1 MLRQLSRRNLLKL
14 LGGSAAALPLANL
27 LGTSDAHAQTTAPP
41 LRFVAIFTP
50 HGCLPEFWNPQ
61 STGATDADFT
71 LDFPNSMLLPLQP
84 HRSKLLVVDGL
95 DYRVLYEHGL
105 TGHEGA
111 PVTFLTGSKVNTAS
125 GDDLPES
132 ASLDQVLGNTIGGGT
147 KFRSLQLNAWEQF
160 GGQHVYNSISF
171 TANGSRVPFE
181 RDPAAVYQRL
191 FGNAP
196 PPAADPAEADRL
208 IARRK
213 SLLGFLTKD
222 ATRLRDRLAGE
233 ERQKL
238 EAHLEALAD
247 IERRI
252 GSLSTS
258 PNPAPTP
265 VPSTEACSAGVVPP
279 QYGLGELGNLAR
291 LPELTKLHM
300 DMITRAFACDFTRVA
315 TITISAPS
323 MPWVTAAD
331 GSKITEDVH
340 NDLAHRLDVTT
351 EPLRTQ
357 IRTKMVA
364 AQRWYAEQV
373 AYLMTQL
380 ASVQEGSGTALD
392 NTIILWGNELG
403 DASGHMNVRVPTV
416 LAGGAGGRF
425 RMGRF
430 IHARPA
436 GSNPLSGWAGPGS
449 PLPGAVAHN
458 KLLVSIAQAF
468 GVNVN
473 TFGHPDYTGPL
484 AGLT

>member
-1 MLRQLSRRNLLKL
+1 MLRQLSRRNLLQL
-14 LGGSAAALPLANL
+14 MGGSAAALPLANL

-41 LRFVAIFTP
+41 LRFIAIFTP

-61 STGATDADFT
+61 GGETDFT

-84 HRSKLLVVDGL
+84 HRSKLLVLNGI

-111 PVTFLTGSKVNTAS
+111 PVTFLTGSKVNTSS
-125 GDDLPES
+125 GDDLPDS
-132 ASLDQVLGNTIGGGT
+132 ASLDQVLGNAIGGT
-147 KFRSLQLNAWEQF
+147 TRFRSLQLNAWEQF

-171 TANGSRVPFE
+171 TGNGSRVPFE

-196 PPAADPAEADRL
+196 PPAADPAEADKA
-208 IARRK
+208 IARRR
-213 SLLGFLTKD
+213 SLLNFLVKD
-222 ATRLRDRLAGE
+222 ANRLRDRLAAD

-238 EAHLEALAD
+238 ESHLAALAD

-258 PNPAPTP
+258 PNPTPTP
-265 VPSTEACSAGVVPP
+265 VPSESACAGGVVPP
-279 QYGLGELGNLAR
+279 AYGLDQLGNLNR
-291 LPELTKLHM
+291 MPELTRLHL
-300 DMITRAFACDFTRVA
+300 DLIVRAFACDLTRVVTL
-315 TITISAPS
+315 TIPGPS
-323 MPWVTAAD
+323 MPWLQ
-331 GSKITEDVH
+331 INEDVH

-357 IRTKMVA
+357 IRTKMVTV
-364 AQRWYAEQV
+364 QRWYAEQV

-392 NTIILWGNELG
+392 NTLILWGNELG
-403 DASGHMNVRVPTV
+403 DAAGHMNVRVPTV

-430 IHARPA
+430 LHARPA
-436 GSNPLSGWAGPGS
+436 GSNPLSGWTGPGT
-449 PLPGAVAHN
+449 PLPGAIAHN

>member
-1 MLRQLSRRNLLKL
+1 MLRQLSRRNLLQL
-14 LGGSAAALPLANL
+14 MGGSAAALPLANL

-41 LRFVAIFTP
+41 MRFIAIFTP
-50 HGCLPEFWNPQ
+50 HGCMPEYWNPQ
-61 STGATDADFT
+61 GGETDFT
-71 LDFPNSMLLPLQP
+71 LDFPNSLLLPLQE
-84 HRSKLLVVDGL
+84 HRSKLLVLDGI

-125 GDDLPES
+125 GDDLPEN
-132 ASLDQVLGNTIGGGT
+132 ASLDQVLGNAIGGST

-171 TANGSRVPFE
+171 TANGTRVPFE

-191 FGNAP
+191 YGNAP
-196 PPAADPAEADRL
+196 PPAADPATADAA
-208 IARRK
+208 IARRR
-213 SLLGFLTKD
+213 SLLNFLVKD
-222 ATRLRDRLAGE
+222 ATRLRNRLAGE
-233 ERQKL
+233 ERIKL
-238 EAHLEALAD
+238 ESHLEALSD

-258 PNPAPTP
+258 PAPAPTP
-265 VPSTEACSAGVVPP
+265 VPSEAACETTVVPP
-279 QYGLGELGNLAR
+279 AYGPDQLGNLAR
-291 LPELTKLHM
+291 MPELTRLHL
-300 DMITRAFACDFTRVA
+300 DLIVRAFACDLTRVVTL
-315 TITISAPS
+315 TIPGPS
-323 MPWVTAAD
+323 MPWLDVH
-331 GSKITEDVH
+331 EDVH

-351 EPLRTQ
+351 EPLRTD
-357 IRTKMVA
+357 IRGKMVKV
-364 AQRWYAEQV
+364 QRWYAQQV

-380 ASVQEGSGTALD
+380 AAVQEGSGTALD
-392 NTIILWGNELG
+392 NTLIFWGNELG
-403 DASGHMNVRVPTV
+403 DAAGHMNVRVPTV
-416 LAGGAGGRF
+416 LAGGAGGKF

-430 IHARPA
+430 LHARPA
-436 GSNPLSGWAGPGS
+436 GSNPLSGWDGPGS

-473 TFGHPDYTGPL
+473 TFGHPDYSGPL

>member
-27 LGTSDAHAQTTAPP
+27 LGTSNAHAQTTAPP
-41 LRFVAIFTP
+41 LRFIALFTP

-61 STGATDADFT
+61 GGETDFT

-84 HRSKLLVVDGL
+84 HRSKLLVLDGL
-95 DYRVLYEHGL
+95 DYQVLYEHGL

-111 PVTFLTGSKVNTAS
+111 PVTFLTGSKVNTSS
-125 GDDLPES
+125 GDSLPEGI
-132 ASLDQVLGNTIGGGT
+132 SLDQVLGNAVGGST
-147 KFRSLQLNAWEQF
+147 RFRSLQLNAWEQF

-171 TANGSRVPFE
+171 TGNGSRVPFE

-196 PPAADPAEADRL
+196 PPAADPAEAAKTL
-208 IARRK
+208 ARRQ
-213 SLLGFLTKD
+213 SMLDFLIKD
-222 ATRLRDRLAGE
+222 ASTLRDKLATE
-233 ERQKL
+233 ERVKL
-238 EAHLEALAD
+238 ETHLEALND
-247 IERRI
+247 IERRL
-252 GSLSTS
+252 GVSTPS
-258 PNPAPTP
+258 PTPTPTP
-265 VPSTEACSAGVVPP
+265 VPSDQACSGGTAPP
-279 QYGLGELGNLAR
+279 AYGLDQLGNINR
-291 LPELTKLHM
+291 LPELTRLHL
-300 DMITRAFACDFTRVA
+300 DLIVRAFACDLTRVVTM
-315 TITISAPS
+315 TIAAPT
-323 MPWVTAAD
+323 MPWI
-331 GSKITEDVH
+331 GITEDVH

-351 EPLRTQ
+351 EPLRTD
-357 IRTKMVA
+357 IRTKMVTV
-364 AQRWYAEQV
+364 QRWYAEQV

-380 ASVQEGSGTALD
+380 AAVQEGGGSVLD

-430 IHARPA
+430 LHARPA
-436 GSNPLSGWAGPGS
+436 GSNPLSNWTGPGT

-468 GVNVN
+468 GVNQN
-473 TFGHPDYTGPL
+473 TFGHPDYVGPL

>member
-1 MLRQLSRRNLLKL
+1 MLRQLSRRNLLQL
-14 LGGSAAALPLANL
+14 MGGSAAALPLANL
-27 LGTSDAHAQTTAPP
+27 LGTTDAHAQTTAPP
-41 LRFVAIFTP
+41 LRFIAIFTP

-61 STGATDADFT
+61 GGETDFT
-71 LDFPNSMLLPLQP
+71 LDFPNSILLPLQE
-84 HRSKLLVVDGL
+84 HRSRLLVLDGI

-132 ASLDQVLGNTIGGGT
+132 ASLDQVLGNAIGGTT

-196 PPAADPAEADRL
+196 PPAATPADADRA
-208 IARRK
+208 IARRR
-213 SLLGFLTKD
+213 SLLNFLIKD
-222 ATRLRDRLAGE
+222 ANRLRDRLAAE
-233 ERQKL
+233 EREKL
-238 EAHLEALAD
+238 ESHLAALAD

-252 GSLSTS
+252 GTLSTS
-258 PNPAPTP
+258 PNPTPTP
-265 VPSTEACSAGVVPP
+265 LPSDAACAGGVVPP
-279 QYGLGELGNLAR
+279 AYGLDQLGNLAR
-291 LPELTKLHM
+291 MPELTRLHL
-300 DMITRAFACDFTRVA
+300 DLIVRAFACDLTRVVTL
-315 TITISAPS
+315 TIPGPS
-323 MPWVTAAD
+323 MPWLQ
-331 GSKITEDVH
+331 ITEDVH
-340 NDLAHRLDVTT
+340 NDLAHRLDVAQ

-357 IRTKMVA
+357 IRTKMVTV
-364 AQRWYAEQV
+364 QRWYAEQV

-392 NTIILWGNELG
+392 NTVILWGNELG
-403 DASGHMNVRVPTV
+403 DAAGHMNVRVPTV

-430 IHARPA
+430 LHARPA
-436 GSNPLSGWAGPGS
+436 GSNPLAGWTGPGT

-473 TFGHPDYTGPL
+473 SFGHPDYTGPL

>member
-61 STGATDADFT
+61 GGESDFT

-132 ASLDQVLGNTIGGGT
+132 ASLDQVLGNAIGGST

-265 VPSTEACSAGVVPP
+265 VPSTEACISGIVPP

-291 LPELTKLHM
+291 LPELTKLHL

-323 MPWVTAAD
+323 MPWI
-331 GSKITEDVH
+331 GINEDVH
-340 NDLAHRLDVTT
+340 NDLAHRLDVNT

-357 IRTKMVA
+357 IRTKMVTV
-364 AQRWYAEQV
+364 QRWYAEQV

-392 NTIILWGNELG
+392 NTLILWGNELG

-430 IHARPA
+430 IHARPP
-436 GSNPLSGWAGPGS
+436 GSDPLPGWPGPGS
-449 PLPGAVAHN
+449 PLPKAVAHN

-473 TFGHPDYTGPL
+473 TFGHPAPDYAGPL

>member
-61 STGATDADFT
+61 GGETDFSLEFD
-71 LDFPNSMLLPLQP
+71 NSMLLPLNA

-132 ASLDQVLGNTIGGGT
+132 ASLDQVLGNAIGGAT

-196 PPAADPAEADRL
+196 PPAADPVDAEKML
-208 IARRK
+208 ARRR
-213 SLLGFLTKD
+213 SLLNFLTKD
-222 ATRLRDRLAGE
+222 ATRLRDRLAGD
-233 ERQKL
+233 ERHKL

-252 GSLSTS
+252 GSLGTS
-258 PNPAPTP
+258 SPSPTPTTPAPT
-265 VPSTEACSAGVVPP
+265 SEACSGEGGVIPP
-279 QYGLGELGNLAR
+279 AYGLGELGNLNR

-300 DMITRAFACDFTRVA
+300 DMIARAFACDLTRVV
-315 TITISAPS
+315 TMTISAPS
-323 MPWVTAAD
+323 MPWI
-331 GSKITEDVH
+331 SITEDVH

-357 IRTKMVA
+357 IRTKMVTV
-364 AQRWYAEQV
+364 QRWYAEQV

-380 ASVQEGSGTALD
+380 AAIPEGSGTALD
-392 NTIILWGNELG
+392 NTLILWGNELG
-403 DASGHMNVRVPTV
+403 DAAGHMNVRVPTV

-436 GSNPLSGWAGPGS
+436 GSNPLSGWAGPGT
-449 PLPGAVAHN
+449 PLPTAVAHN

-484 AGLT
+484 SGLT